1 MFKTRLSAIAILF
14 AGLALGY
21 FAFPFSGI
29 PESLNT
35 PYRLGLDLAG
45 GVHLVYDVDTDS
57 ISETERSASLEALRD
72 AIERRVNLFGVSE
85 PVVQI
90 SNKGE
95 NSRLIVELAGVFDT
109 REAVSIIGDTP
120 FLEFRS
126 PVTITEEDASDLGQ
140 DGAGG
145 IVFIP
150 TELNGQFL
158 DRAEIQFDQ
167 LTGAPIVG
175 LIFNDEGAVMFEE
188 LTTEF
193 LGQQIAIYLDGAPL
207 SAPVVQQPII
217 GGRAQI
223 SGNFTPE
230 EARSLVQRLNAGAL
244 PLEIELLSQQSVE
257 ASLGSESL
265 ARTFFA
271 GIVGIVIVALFMILW
286 YRLPGVVSVVA
297 LGVYIAIILALFKII
312 PVTLSAAA
320 ITGFILSLGMAVD
333 ANILIF
339 ERMKEELRAGKSMQG
354 TLDEGFSRAWTSI
367 RDSNISSLITAV
379 ILWWFGTSIVKG
391 FALTLGIGVLVSMFS
406 AIVVSRTFLK
416 VILTKERPKLRAL
429 MHSGFSK

>member
-1 MFKTRLSAIAILF
+1 MFKTRLSAIGILL

-29 PESLNT
+29 PENLNV

-45 GVHLVYDVDTDS
+45 GIHLVYEVNVDD
-57 ISETERSASLEALRD
+57 IADGERAASLEALRD
-72 AIERRVNLFGVSE
+72 TIERRVNLFGVSE
-85 PVVQI
+85 PVVQVA
-90 SNKGE
+90 NKGE
-95 NSRLIVELAGVFDT
+95 SSRLIVELAGVFDT
-109 REAVSIIGDTP
+109 REAVDIIGDTP
-120 FLEFRS
+120 LLEFRS
-126 PVTITEEDASDLGQ
+126 PVSVPVDDPENPENENAV
-140 DGAGG
+140 G
-145 IVFIP
+145 IAFIP

-175 LIFNDEGAVMFEE
+175 LVFNDEGAAMFEE

-193 LGQQIAIYLDGAPL
+193 VGQQIAIYLDGAPL
-207 SAPVVQQPII
+207 SAPVVQQVIT

-223 SGNFTPE
+223 SGDFTPE
-230 EARSLVQRLNAGAL
+230 EAKSLVQRLNAGAL

-271 GIVGIVIVALFMILW
+271 GVVGLIIVGLFMILW
-286 YRLPGVVSVVA
+286 YRLPGAVAVVA
-297 LGVYIAIILALFKII
+297 LGIYVAILLALFKII

-354 TLDEGFSRAWTSI
+354 TLEEGFSRAWTSI
-367 RDSNISSLITAV
+367 RDSNISSLITAI

-406 AIVVSRTFLK
+406 AVVVSRTFLK
-416 VILTKERPKLRAL
+416 VILTKERPRLRAL